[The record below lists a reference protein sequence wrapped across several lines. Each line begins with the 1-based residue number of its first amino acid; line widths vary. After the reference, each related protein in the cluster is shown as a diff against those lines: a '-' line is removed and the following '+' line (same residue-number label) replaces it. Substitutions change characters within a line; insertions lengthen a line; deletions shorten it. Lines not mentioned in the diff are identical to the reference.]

1 MAARGETLKLL
12 LDTCVF
18 LWVIWDDPALT
29 PAMRDV
35 ISDPDHEPFVSAVT
49 IWEALQKHALGR
61 LQVSA
66 AEGPWAHFVRQ
77 REAHALGALAF
88 EESDAR
94 HLGKLPPLHRDP
106 FDRMLICQAIERGL
120 TLVTPDREIRRY
132 PVRTLWE

>member
-1 MAARGETLKLL
+1 LKLL

-35 ISDPDHEPFVSAVT
+35 LGDPDHEVCVSAVS
-49 IWEALQKHALGR
+49 IWEAVQKHALGR
-61 LQVSA
+61 LEVRA
-66 AEGPWAHFVRQ
+66 AEGAWAHFVGQ
-77 REAHALGALAF
+77 REAHGLIALAF
-88 EESDAR
+88 DESDAR
-94 HLGKLPPLHRDP
+94 HLGQLPPLHRDP

-132 PVRTLWE
+132 PLKTLWQ

>member
-1 MAARGETLKLL
+1 MKLL

-35 ISDPDHEPFVSAVT
+35 LSDPDHEVFVSAVS
-49 IWEALQKHALGR
+49 IWEAVQKHALGR
-61 LQVSA
+61 LEVRA
-66 AEGPWAHFVRQ
+66 KEGAWAHFVGQ
-77 REAHALGALAF
+77 REAHGLIAQAF

-94 HLGKLPPLHRDP
+94 HLGQLPPLHRDP

-132 PVRTLWE
+132 PLKTLWQ